1 MANGISGDTI
11 TIQSG
16 QTIGQIA
23 EQYGVTVADIQK
35 ANNLKGT
42 NIIAG
47 KNLIIPAPEPKFD
60 NGFTNS
66 KLDKMKISKEDREN
80 NAAYSRE
87 KIELTNKTNKKEKDQ
102 VANLTVNKK
111 SGYVQINVKK
121 DVTAEELKK
130 LYEIPDGV
138 LKHYNDL
145 SFEWK
150 ETGEFISTHHYKD
163 WGNPTFHKGAA
174 VIVPPGCFEH
184 QGWFTEFINAFTKY

>member
-1 MANGISGDTI
+1 MAHGISGETI
-11 TIQSG
+11 TIQAG
-16 QTIGQIA
+16 QTLSQIA

-42 NIIAG
+42 NIMAG

-60 NGFTNS
+60 NGYTNS
-66 KLDKMKISKEDREN
+66 KLDEMTFTKEEREE
-80 NAAYSRE
+80 NAEYSQE
-87 KIELTNKTNKKEKDQ
+87 KIAIANATNKKLKDQ

-138 LKHYNDL
+138 LKYYNDL
-145 SFEWK
+145 TYEWK
-150 ETGEFISTHHYKD
+150 DTGDEAGHQYKD
-163 WGNPTFHKGAA
+163 WGNPTFHKGES
-174 VIVPPGCFEH
+174 VIVPPSSFEH
-184 QGWFTEFINAFTKY
+184 QGWLKETWNALTR